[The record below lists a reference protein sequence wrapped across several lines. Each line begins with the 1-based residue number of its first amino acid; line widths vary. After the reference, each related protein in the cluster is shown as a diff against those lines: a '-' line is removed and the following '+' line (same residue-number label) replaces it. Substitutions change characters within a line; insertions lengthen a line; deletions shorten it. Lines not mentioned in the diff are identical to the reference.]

1 MKRQNLTG
9 DAPWEK
15 RFGYSRAVS
24 VGDQIYV
31 AGTTATDSG
40 GEIVGEGDAAAQ
52 ARQALRNIA
61 VALERAGS
69 RLEDVVRT
77 RIYLTDIADAEAVG
91 LVHGD
96 VFASIRPASTMVE
109 VRRLVDPRMLV
120 EIEADA
126 LVISSAL

>member
-1 MKRQNLTG
+1 MKRQNLSG
-9 DAPWEK
+9 GAPWEK

-24 VGDQIYV
+24 VGDLIYV
-31 AGTTATDSG
+31 AGTTATDDQG
-40 GEIVGEGDAAAQ
+40 GIVGEGNAATQ

-61 VALERAGS
+61 KALERAGS

-91 LVHGD
+91 LVHGE
-96 VFASIRPASTMVE
+96 VFGAIRPASTMVE
-109 VRRLVDPRMLV
+109 VRRLIDERMRV

-126 LVISSAL
+126 VVISSAL